1 MSALSAKF
9 KEQALGTFSYLTYL
23 GTAAGAIAAAFL
35 LTPLA
40 AGAILVGGI
49 TVGGIAQMS
58 SFKYRNE
65 GEIKETA
72 EGTEKGNKELVNI
85 QQSQN
90 KILSE
95 IKETLL
101 KTNEKLSRIESHTQ
115 RVSEQKQDG
124 FRGIG

>member
-9 KEQALGTFSYLTYL
+9 KEQVLGTFSYLTYL

-49 TVGGIAQMS
+49 TVGGIAQIS

-72 EGTEKGNKELVNI
+72 EGTAKGNRELV
-85 QQSQN
+85 
-90 KILSE
+90 KILESQQE
-95 IKETLL
+95 KLSQI
-101 KTNEKLSRIESHTQ
+101 NEKLSRIESHTQ
-115 RVSEQKQDG
+115 RVSERKQEG